1 MLSWLFSSSVCRLFD
16 YSNWE
21 TLRFLL
27 SNLRLW
33 IEDFGFDGFRFDG
46 ELVFFTL
53 FRLILISGVTSMLYT
68 HHGLS
73 VGFSGDYHEYFGLGT
88 DGDAL
93 VYLMLANH
101 LIKLLL
107 PESGITVAEDVSGM
121 PALCRPLEE
130 GGTGFDY
137 RLSMAVPDMWIKYLK
152 ELKDEEWNMGH
163 IVHTLTNRRYQEACI
178 SYAESHDQALV
189 GDKTMA
195 FWLMDAEMY
204 TGMSC
209 LYPCS
214 TIVERG
220 IALHKVIRL
229 LVHGLGGE
237 GWLNFIGNEFGHP
250 EWLDFPRV
258 GNQESYHH
266 ARRQWSLVDNQ
277 DLRYKHLNLWD
288 REVNLLEEKTGWLS
302 AEPGYVST
310 KNEGDKTIVFER
322 AGLLFAFNL
331 HSTNSFPDY
340 RVGVQESGNDGL
352 DRTLTNNIYQICTF
366 CLQESTG

>member
-1 MLSWLFSSSVCRLFD
+1 
-16 YSNWE
+16 
-21 TLRFLL
+21 
-27 SNLRLW
+27 
-33 IEDFGFDGFRFDG
+33 
-46 ELVFFTL
+46 
-53 FRLILISGVTSMLYT
+53 MLYT
-68 HHGLS
+68 HHGLGTS
-73 VGFSGDYHEYFGLGT
+73 FSGDYHEYFGPGT
-88 DGDAL
+88 DSDAL

-101 LIKLLL
+101 LVKSLL
-107 PESGITVAEDVSGM
+107 PDSGITVAEDVSGM

-152 ELKDEEWNMGH
+152 ELKDEDWNMGH

-178 SYAESHDQALV
+178 GYAESHDQALV

-195 FWLMDAEMY
+195 FWLMDKDMY
-204 TGMSC
+204 TGMSS
-209 LYPCS
+209 LFPCS
-214 TIVERG
+214 TVVERG

-229 LVHGLGGE
+229 LVHGLAGE

-266 ARRQWSLVDNQ
+266 ARRQWSLVDNP

-288 REVNLLEEKTGWLS
+288 AEMNILEEKTGWLS
-302 AEPGYVST
+302 ADPGYVST
-310 KNEGDKTIVFER
+310 KNEDDKTIVFER

-331 HSTNSFPDY
+331 HSSRSLPDY
-340 RVGVQESGNDGL
+340 QVGVQESGETAFPLNVNNENTKIQKYKNTETETDCS
-352 DRTLTNNIYQICTF
+352 TLICAIISGEYQIVLDSDWEEF
-366 CLQESTG
+366 GGHAR